1 MAQQGLA
8 DLWRCISP
16 ISYLDHFAHPEKL
29 GAEGD
34 AAAARK
40 KVLVIHAKYDLTFR
54 EEFSLQVLDN
64 FRQAGLD
71 FVSKVLPCGHYTTG
85 ETPYK
90 FIDGWYL
97 GSFVYSAFKEIAS
110 ERSASA
116 GDERAR
122 TAQLVAD

>member
-1 MAQQGLA
+1 MALHQPRLLPGRLRA
-8 DLWRCISP
+8 S
-16 ISYLDHFAHPEKL
+16 
-29 GAEGD
+29 GAVRRESD
-34 AAAARK
+34 AATFRK

-64 FRQAGLD
+64 FRRVGLD

-97 GSFVYSAFKEIAS
+97 GFFVYSAFKEIR
-110 ERSASA
+110 ETGRPLN
-116 GDERAR
+116 DEAR
-122 TAQLVAD
+122 IAQLVAD